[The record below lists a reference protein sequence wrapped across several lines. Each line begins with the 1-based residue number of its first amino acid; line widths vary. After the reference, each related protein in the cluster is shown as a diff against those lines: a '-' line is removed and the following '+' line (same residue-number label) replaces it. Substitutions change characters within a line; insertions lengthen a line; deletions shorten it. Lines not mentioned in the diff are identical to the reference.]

1 MCVIKFESDKPRRVS
16 SRDSRRASGYRRVL
30 CHCVRRLAVTVARG
44 PCQTPVTVGRP
55 VTVVD
60 FSRIYA
66 PQCRVG
72 RPGIRFF
79 LARRFLGGSLL
90 TSRIVAPSPM
100 VVAGPG
106 DGLLVGHRPMVL
118 DFGLACKRDLL
129 VNRRLT

>member
-1 MCVIKFESDKPRRVS
+1 M
-16 SRDSRRASGYRRVL
+16 L
-30 CHCVRRLAVTVARG
+30 CHCVRRLTVTVARG

-55 VTVVD
+55 VTVVDD

-90 TSRIVAPSPM
+90 TSRIVAPSPT
-100 VVAGPG
+100 AWSS
-106 DGLLVGHRPMVL
+106 
-118 DFGLACKRDLL
+118 LARAMGFSSD
-129 VNRRLT
+129 TAPWS